1 MSFRKSTRYTLKCD
15 TCGRLYRQ
23 EGAARP
29 TVGTRQSLLNRAR
42 QDDWQTNDDY
52 QYCPEHWHVAC
63 RKCGKSAVAPLNRL
77 EQDGWVNAVPGPL
90 PARKYGDV
98 RHDLTYAPGWGVAC
112 PQCATWYEYWGEEE
126 RR

>member
-15 TCGRLYRQ
+15 MCGRLYRQ

-29 TVGTRQSLLNRAR
+29 TVDTRQSLLNRAR
-42 QDDWQTNDDY
+42 QDDWQTSGDH
-52 QYCPEHWHVAC
+52 QYCPEHWHVTC
-63 RKCGKSAVAPLNRL
+63 RKCGQSAVAPLSRL
-77 EQDGWVNAVPGPL
+77 EQAGWVNAVPGPL
-90 PARKYGDV
+90 PAKKYGDV

-112 PQCATWYEYWGEEE
+112 PQCAAWYEYWGEEE